1 MLYCVYSYKYIMYMV
16 LHKVLYSTAVMGFE
30 HQIAVYLKQ
39 YNNIIILDV
48 YYN

>member
-1 MLYCVYSYKYIMYMV
+1 
-16 LHKVLYSTAVMGFE
+16 MGFE